1 MDTRT
6 ERTIESFM
14 RESDDAT
21 NTDGD
26 GVNVDA
32 AASVVSGDAASG
44 DDPALHGDMDSP
56 DARIAQ
62 SELSH
67 IFSDLMEPDGAEPEG
82 AAPEAELVKK
92 VSTQMTVPIDSRLYK
107 RSVVSQFNGVSGSN
121 EVMSPDR
128 LLRVCQAVSESQ
140 EGACVESNAVGL
152 QTDVAVIFESSAAHQ
167 GKYCVWYGRVQRM
180 FKFNAKRK
188 TEYKRPVSLITKPK
202 NLMLKM
208 HWYSPTSARSGAVFK
223 YNHHDDTPVS
233 LECVISTVSFKFE
246 KTNLTYAIDSHD
258 FRVVKDA
265 LASCNQLGRV
275 VGINPSTPDMQQR
288 HVVEAVCGRRI
299 NGHTG
304 DVEYSLKWK
313 DSEELSWEKEANCSC
328 RVLIREF
335 DASLRE

>member
-1 MDTRT
+1 
-6 ERTIESFM
+6 
-14 RESDDAT
+14 
-21 NTDGD
+21 
-26 GVNVDA
+26 
-32 AASVVSGDAASG
+32 
-44 DDPALHGDMDSP
+44 
-56 DARIAQ
+56 
-62 SELSH
+62 
-67 IFSDLMEPDGAEPEG
+67 
-82 AAPEAELVKK
+82 
-92 VSTQMTVPIDSRLYK
+92 
-107 RSVVSQFNGVSGSN
+107 
-121 EVMSPDR
+121 
-128 LLRVCQAVSESQ
+128 
-140 EGACVESNAVGL
+140 
-152 QTDVAVIFESSAAHQ
+152 
-167 GKYCVWYGRVQRM
+167 
-180 FKFNAKRK
+180 
-188 TEYKRPVSLITKPK
+188 
-202 NLMLKM
+202 
-208 HWYSPTSARSGAVFK
+208 VFK